1 MRHRVRF
8 GPREV
13 PLAPAGVLAEGAVVE
28 RLLARLRE
36 RDDGE
41 LAALK
46 GVRGTGLVALLGAAE
61 ALPWC
66 DGVSYFGSDGNAHG
80 LMLPVGLAPDVPM
93 DWLASA
99 LPGVGPRLIL
109 PVPHGLR
116 VVPLGE
122 ARALDRA
129 QLGGR

>member
-28 RLLARLRE
+28 RLFARLRE

-41 LAALK
+41 LAALT
-46 GVRGTGLVALLGAAE
+46 GVHGAGLVALLGAAE

-80 LMLPVGLAPDVPM
+80 LMLPVSLAPDVPM
-93 DWLASA
+93 DWLARA
-99 LPGVGPRLIL
+99 LPGAGPRLIL
-109 PVPHGLR
+109 PGPHGLR

-129 QLGGR
+129 QLGGG